1 MTIGAILIC
10 VILSIIIIGIG
21 IYIGYVIYDTSL
33 ESTRGIIGA
42 MLTVV
47 VSIAITI
54 CLWFGTNWYFTNTEC
69 GKRALKTQDSELN
82 GGITRQVL
90 VYDMDGDLITSY
102 TGKFDIEY
110 SDERIMFDDENGD
123 RHIIYFKSETVIV
136 DEVSGKNGKDTTEMS

>member
-1 MTIGAILIC
+1 MTIGVIVVCI
-10 VILSIIIIGIG
+10 ILSIIIISIG
-21 IYIGYVIYDTSL
+21 IYIGYLIYDISL
-33 ESTRGIIGA
+33 DSTKGIIGA

-47 VSIAITI
+47 ISIAITI
-54 CLWFGTNWYFTNTEC
+54 CLWVGTNWYYTNTEG

-123 RHIIYFKSETVIV
+123 RHIIYFKSGTVIV
-136 DEVSGKNGKDTTEMS
+136 DEVSEEK